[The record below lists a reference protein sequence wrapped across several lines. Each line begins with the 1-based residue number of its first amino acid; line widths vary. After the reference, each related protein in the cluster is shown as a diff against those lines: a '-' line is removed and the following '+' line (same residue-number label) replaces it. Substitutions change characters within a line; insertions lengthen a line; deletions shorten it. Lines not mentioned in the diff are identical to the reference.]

1 MAGSKRLR
9 ATASPDTL
17 EGDWL
22 VERVAGLL
30 PPLGLTKRIAKGRG
44 WTRLAGIPV
53 APFRVVGRTL
63 VYRGWPIRDDLEQE
77 SEGSWSGRGLVLGRE
92 FCRFRLVRPPDE
104 PGAWR

>member
-63 VYRGWPIRDDLEQE
+63 VYRGWPVRDDLEQE

-92 FCRFRLVRPPDE
+92 FCRFRLVRPRDE